1 MKSLAEGPTG
11 RSPEQASGCGSILGK
26 VPELIPSLTD
36 LHAMPQVQQPYYDAA
51 EAARVVNEL
60 RCLPPLV
67 FAGECDDLREHI
79 AQAADGRAFI
89 LQGGDCAETF
99 DGVQANQIKAKLR
112 VLLAMS
118 VVLTY
123 AAQVPVVKIGRLA
136 GQYAKP
142 RSKDTETRGDVTLPA
157 YRGDAVNGFAF
168 TAEARRHD
176 PQRLIDMYNASAA
189 TLNLVRAFVKGGFAD
204 LRQLHAWNAS
214 FVKDSHVEDDYER
227 VADEIQRALG
237 FMTACGVDADTMRT
251 VDFYASHEALLLDY
265 EYAMTRI
272 DSRSALPYD
281 TSGHMVWIGERTRQ
295 PDGAQVELLSHVHN
309 PLGIKLGPSAT
320 AADALAI
327 ADRLDPARV
336 PGRITLITRMGA
348 ERVRDRLPALVEGVE
363 ASGRRVAWVCD
374 PMHGNTFETPKGFK
388 TREYA
393 AVVAELNGFFDV
405 HEQLGTWPGG
415 VHMELTGDDV
425 TECLGGA
432 FQLSEA
438 DLAERYETTCDPRLN
453 RNQSLEMAFMIAER
467 LNAYRAKYAPPE
479 PPEPA
484 PDWYG

>member
-1 MKSLAEGPTG
+1 MKPLAEGPTG

-36 LHAMPQVQQPYYDAA
+36 LHAMPQVQQPHYDAA

-204 LRQLHAWNAS
+204 LRRLHAWNAS
-214 FVKDSHVEDDYER
+214 FVKDSHVEDDYEH

-320 AADALAI
+320 AADALA
-327 ADRLDPARV
+327 
-336 PGRITLITRMGA
+336 M
-348 ERVRDRLPALVEGVE
+348 VE
-363 ASGRRVAWVCD
+363 AGANRLGLSAS
-374 PMHGNTFETPKGFK
+374 
-388 TREYA
+388 A
-393 AVVAELNGFFDV
+393 AVLEG
-405 HEQLGTWPGG
+405 
-415 VHMELTGDDV
+415 
-425 TECLGGA
+425 
-432 FQLSEA
+432 LS
-438 DLAERYETTCDPRLN
+438 N
-453 RNQSLEMAFMIAER
+453 
-467 LNAYRAKYAPPE
+467 
-479 PPEPA
+479 
-484 PDWYG
+484 

>member
-1 MKSLAEGPTG
+1 M
-11 RSPEQASGCGSILGK
+11 
-26 VPELIPSLTD
+26 
-36 LHAMPQVQQPYYDAA
+36 
-51 EAARVVNEL
+51 
-60 RCLPPLV
+60 
-67 FAGECDDLREHI
+67 
-79 AQAADGRAFI
+79 
-89 LQGGDCAETF
+89 
-99 DGVQANQIKAKLR
+99 
-112 VLLAMS
+112 
-118 VVLTY
+118 
-123 AAQVPVVKIGRLA
+123 
-136 GQYAKP
+136 
-142 RSKDTETRGDVTLPA
+142 
-157 YRGDAVNGFAF
+157 NGFAF

-336 PGRITLITRMGA
+336 PGRITFITRMGA

-479 PPEPA
+479 PA